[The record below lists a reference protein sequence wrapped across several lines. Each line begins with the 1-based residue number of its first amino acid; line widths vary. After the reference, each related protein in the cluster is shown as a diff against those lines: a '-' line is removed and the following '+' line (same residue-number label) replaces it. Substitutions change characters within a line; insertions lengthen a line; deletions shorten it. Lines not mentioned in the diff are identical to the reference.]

1 MRSISYDKL
10 SNKCINII
18 KNNPPKEAINLISN
32 LKTED
37 NNIIGKETAK
47 KIYKLYS
54 NYSVKYSS
62 TKYSENIT
70 KYTNKVNNNIKKACG
85 KNSLSDSTNKFN
97 II

>member
-1 MRSISYDKL
+1 MRNISYDKL

-18 KNNPPKEAINLISN
+18 KNKPPNVAISLISN

-37 NNIIGKETAK
+37 NNSIGYDTAK
-47 KIYKLYS
+47 KIYKLYADE
-54 NYSVKYSS
+54 SVKYTS

-70 KYTNKVNNNIKKACG
+70 EYTNKVNKNIKKACG
-85 KNSLSDSTNKFN
+85 KNSLSDKNNKFN